1 MPVKKNG
8 YKKKYKIMKLSIITV
23 NFNHKEGLRNTIN
36 SVISQKDFVDYEFIV
51 IDGGSSDGSKE
62 VIVENANRIN
72 YWVSE
77 KDGGIYNGMN
87 KGIKVAKGEYL
98 IFMNSGDTFYDDH
111 VLADVFSQDCEAE
124 FIVGNHI
131 AGGNVHTSPEEVTGR
146 YMFKTTLYHQ
156 ATFIKASNFK
166 DQLYDEQFKIVA
178 DWAHMFRCLIIDNAS
193 YQHVD
198 VVVCRCEEGGVSQ
211 THWQD
216 VLRER
221 QDYLKTILPER
232 IYDDYDVFFKEKSFS
247 NCPRDVIEGVRQI
260 CNGGRTE
267 KLFRKIIRLL
277 LRIKGAF

>member
-111 VLADVFSQDCEAE
+111 VLADVFSYGSEAD

-131 AGGNVHTSPEEVTGR
+131 VGQDVHFSPEEVTCR
-146 YMFKTTLYHQ
+146 YMFRTALYHQ

-166 DQLYDEQFKIVA
+166 DQLYDERFKIVA

-193 YQHVD
+193 YQHVN
-198 VVVCRCEEGGVSQ
+198 VIVCRCEDGGISA

>member
-1 MPVKKNG
+1 
-8 YKKKYKIMKLSIITV
+8 MKLSIITV

-111 VLADVFSQDCEAE
+111 VLADVFSYGSEAD

-131 AGGNVHTSPEEVTGR
+131 VGQDVHFSPEEVTCR
-146 YMFKTTLYHQ
+146 YMFRTALYHQ

-166 DQLYDEQFKIVA
+166 DQLYDERFKIVA

-193 YQHVD
+193 YQHVN
-198 VVVCRCEEGGVSQ
+198 VIVCRCEDGGISA

-247 NCPRDVIEGVRQI
+247 NCPRDVIVGVRQI

>member
-98 IFMNSGDTFYDDH
+98 IFMNSGDTFYDGH
-111 VLADVFSQDCEAE
+111 VLADVFSYGSEAD

-131 AGGNVHTSPEEVTGR
+131 VGQDVHFSPEEVTCR
-146 YMFKTTLYHQ
+146 YMFRTALYHQ

-166 DQLYDEQFKIVA
+166 DQLYDERFKIVA

-193 YQHVD
+193 YQHVN
-198 VVVCRCEEGGVSQ
+198 VIVCRCEDGGISA

-267 KLFRKIIRLL
+267 KLFRKIIKLL

>member
-1 MPVKKNG
+1 
-8 YKKKYKIMKLSIITV
+8 MKLSIITV

-111 VLADVFSQDCEAE
+111 VLADVFSYGSEAD

-131 AGGNVHTSPEEVTGR
+131 VGQDVHFSPDEVTCR
-146 YMFKTTLYHQ
+146 YMFRTALYHQ

-166 DQLYDEQFKIVA
+166 DQLYDERFKIVA

-193 YQHVD
+193 YQHVN
-198 VVVCRCEEGGVSQ
+198 VIVCRCEDGGISA